1 MAIDSNKA
9 KPNKSDKPLGVALIG
24 AGMVA
29 GTHLQ
34 AIISAQS
41 SVILC
46 GVLARRTES
55 AVKLLEELPLE
66 YPTKPKI
73 YDTIEQV
80 ANDDSVDIAIVVT
93 PPNVREKLITPLA
106 KDGKHILLEKPI
118 ARTVAEATSIV
129 ELCEKAKVHL
139 GIVFQHRLREAS
151 KAAKRIIESGTLG
164 KLGAAEINVP
174 WWRGQDY
181 YDALGRGTYE
191 RDGGGVLISQ
201 AIHTLDLMLSLT
213 GPVSHV
219 QAMASTS
226 MFHEMEAEDFVS
238 AGFKFENGAV
248 GSFSASTCSFPG
260 TAESIY
266 LHFEKA
272 SLHLEAGVLNIH
284 WRNGALEQHGATA
297 GTGGGADPMA
307 FTHEWHQQ
315 VLEDFSQTVRQ
326 NSTPLISG
334 REALMAHQLIH
345 AIEQSE
351 RLGRK
356 IEV

>member
-1 MAIDSNKA
+1 MTKKSNKA
-9 KPNKSDKPLGVALIG
+9 QSSETFKPLGIALIG

-34 AIISAQS
+34 AIIHAQK
-41 SVILC
+41 SVSLC
-46 GVLARRTES
+46 GVLARRTDS
-55 AVKLLEELPLE
+55 AAKLLQDLPQE

-73 YDTIEQV
+73 YATIEQV
-80 ANDDSVDIAIVVT
+80 ANDESVDIAIVVT
-93 PPNVREKLITPLA
+93 PPNVREELIAPLTKA
-106 KDGKHILLEKPI
+106 GKHILLEKPI
-118 ARTVAEATSIV
+118 ARTYAQATAVV
-129 ELCEKAKVHL
+129 ELCEKAGVNL
-139 GIVFQHRLREAS
+139 GIVFQHRFREAS
-151 KAAKRIIESGTLG
+151 KAAKRIIQSGTLG

-181 YDALGRGTYE
+181 YNELGRGTYE

-213 GPVSHV
+213 GPVRQV

-226 MFHEMEAEDFVS
+226 IFHEMEAEDFVS
-238 AGFKFENGAV
+238 AGFKFANGAV

-260 TAESIY
+260 KAESIY
-266 LHFEKA
+266 LHFENA

-297 GTGGGADPMA
+297 STGGGADPMA
-307 FTHEWHQQ
+307 FTHEWHQW

-326 NSTPLISG
+326 NTPPTIAG

-351 RLGRK
+351 RLGQK